1 MAALVLDRI
10 LNTVFHKAQLWFG
23 NNHMKANP
31 GICHLSLSTKSL
43 EVVFIDR
50 IQITSTT
57 AETLLGITIDSE
69 VNFENQ
75 LSAICNKV
83 KRKINALG

>member
-1 MAALVLDRI
+1 
-10 LNTVFHKAQLWFG
+10 
-23 NNHMKANP
+23 MKANP
-31 GICHLSLSTKSL
+31 GICHLSLSTKSF
-43 EVVFIDR
+43 EVVSIDR

-57 AETLLGITIDSE
+57 AETLLDITIDSE

>member
-1 MAALVLDRI
+1 
-10 LNTVFHKAQLWFG
+10 
-23 NNHMKANP
+23 MKANA

-43 EVVFIDR
+43 EVVSIDR

-57 AETLLGITIDSE
+57 AETLLDITIDSE

-75 LSAICNKV
+75 LSAICNMV

>member
-1 MAALVLDRI
+1 
-10 LNTVFHKAQLWFG
+10 
-23 NNHMKANP
+23 MKANP
-31 GICHLSLSTKSL
+31 GICHLSLSTKSF
-43 EVVFIDR
+43 EVVSIDR

-57 AETLLGITIDSE
+57 AETLLDITIDSE

-83 KRKINALG
+83 KRKINALGWIANYMSPENCHIVMKTFIES